1 MFVRGFQI
9 TSTCPECGLIF
20 EHASGEMTGGMGI
33 NISVTLLPIMIAA
46 FALGLNPAVPLGPLL
61 AGLML
66 FAIVFPIAFY
76 RSARGIWVAVIY
88 LTGDAN
94 ERD

>member
-1 MFVRGFQI
+1 
-9 TSTCPECGLIF
+9 
-20 EHASGEMTGGMGI
+20 
-33 NISVTLLPIMIAA
+33 
-46 FALGLNPAVPLGPLL
+46 
-61 AGLML
+61 ML